1 MLLIL
6 ISVLNQS
13 CCNSEE
19 AERRRGE
26 TEIGVRG

>member
-1 MLLIL
+1 LSL

-19 AERRRGE
+19 AEGRRGE
-26 TEIGVRG
+26 TETGIRG